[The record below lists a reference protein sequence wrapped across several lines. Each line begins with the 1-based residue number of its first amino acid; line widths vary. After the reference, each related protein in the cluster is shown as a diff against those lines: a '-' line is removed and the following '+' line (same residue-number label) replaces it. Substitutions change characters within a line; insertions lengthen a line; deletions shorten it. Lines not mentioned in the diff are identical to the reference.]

1 MFCSN
6 CGKTI
11 RPEDTTC
18 PHCGASM
25 GENRFNGAMYTSV
38 QARVPAEE
46 APDAPRGSVSYTR
59 TDYMSYDNQ
68 PEPDVYSNTTYR
80 PLLQKDEDERL
91 AEEQQAQQ
99 EEEEQAA
106 AEETAGADGETGEQD
121 AAESAPEDELN
132 APESVDEPYTAPED
146 THQQE
151 AQDVPEEELPH
162 IPLPQVEEGRINPDI
177 EQFMQEFDEKQ
188 ARTAE
193 RRQSGGSRFQMPSF
207 LRRQA
212 AHAPQEGQ
220 EAAYDAPQGEEQEEY
235 AAPEE
240 GGYEPQQAAENGYE
254 QSSYDPNGYD
264 PGDYDDG
271 EPYEA
276 EEQGANPVL
285 GLLNGLRGR
294 LGGNVMVK
302 RILAGVVILAVLVCG
317 IVWLSYVTAARSKI
331 AGVTYSAYST
341 GTDLIKKYTTA
352 DYRAKFNETYGVNA
366 TYAQS
371 TLDADKTTLAG
382 LLPQEPAENDAAF
395 ISTLTDMQ
403 GIIAT
408 TLLSDAQAAKDGT
421 ADARKDA
428 SDQEWQIIN
437 NSVAKLLAATSISE
451 LSTIGTQIAAA
462 QPTATPA
469 PTDPPTTYV
478 TLQKGMKNS
487 TAVQTLQSRL
497 IELGYLN
504 DKADGAFGNN
514 TMEAVKAFQR
524 QAGLTVDGVA
534 TAEVQT
540 ALYALDAPEA
550 PAPTADPAATGSPDD
565 PAAPADTPA
574 A

>member
-11 RPEDTTC
+11 RPEDTAC

-38 QARVPAEE
+38 QARIPAEE
-46 APDAPRGSVSYTR
+46 ATDAPKGSVSYTR

-91 AEEQQAQQ
+91 AEERQAQQ
-99 EEEEQAA
+99 EEQEAQ
-106 AEETAGADGETGEQD
+106 EETAGADGETGEQD
-121 AAESAPEDELN
+121 AAERAPKDELN
-132 APESVDEPYTAPED
+132 APESVDEPYMAPED

-151 AQDVPEEELPH
+151 AQDLPEEDIPH

-207 LRRQA
+207 LRRQG

-220 EAAYDAPQGEEQEEY
+220 EGVYGAPQTDGQGEY
-235 AAPEE
+235 AAPGED
-240 GGYEPQQAAENGYE
+240 GYEPQEAVSGDYAPG
-254 QSSYDPNGYD
+254 DYD

-276 EEQGANPVL
+276 GEQSANPVL

-294 LGGNVMVK
+294 LGGSVMLR

-341 GTDLIKKYTTA
+341 GTDLIKNYTTA

-371 TLDADKTTLAG
+371 MLDADRTTLTG

-403 GIIAT
+403 GVIAT
-408 TLLSDAQAAKDGT
+408 TLLSDAQAAKEGA
-421 ADARKDA
+421 ADARKEA
-428 SDQEWQIIN
+428 SEQEWQIIN
-437 NSVAKLLAATSISE
+437 NSVAKLLSATSISE
-451 LSTIGTQIAAA
+451 LSSIGTQIAAA

-469 PTDPPTTYV
+469 PSDPPTTYV

-487 TAVQTLQSRL
+487 TAVQTLQARL

-514 TMEAVKAFQR
+514 TLEAVKAFQKA
-524 QAGLTVDGVA
+524 AGLTVDGVA

-550 PAPTADPAATGSPDD
+550 PTPTPDPAATGSPDGSAEPTD
-565 PAAPADTPA
+565 TIEPTDTPA
-574 A
+574 T

>member
-11 RPEDTTC
+11 RPDDAVC

-46 APDAPRGSVSYTR
+46 ASDAPRGSVSYTR

-80 PLLQKDEDERL
+80 PLLQQDEDERL
-91 AEEQQAQQ
+91 AEERQAQQ
-99 EEEEQAA
+99 EEQAA
-106 AEETAGADGETGEQD
+106 SEETIGADGETG
-121 AAESAPEDELN
+121 AEDVSEGAPEDELN

-146 THQQE
+146 THQE

-188 ARTAE
+188 ARNAE

-212 AHAPQEGQ
+212 AHAPQEG
-220 EAAYDAPQGEEQEEY
+220 EEEAYDAPQADGQDEY
-235 AAPEE
+235 AAPEG
-240 GGYEPQQAAENGYE
+240 GGYEPQEAAENG
-254 QSSYDPNGYD
+254 YDPNGYD

-271 EPYEA
+271 EPYEG

-285 GLLNGLRGR
+285 GFLNGLRGR
-294 LGGNVMVK
+294 LGGNVMLK

-331 AGVTYSAYST
+331 AGVTYSAYSA
-341 GTDLIKKYTTA
+341 GTDLIKNYTAA
-352 DYRAKFNETYGVNA
+352 DYRTKFNETYAVNA

-371 TLDADKTTLAG
+371 MLDADKTTLAG

-395 ISTLTDMQ
+395 INTLTDMQ

-421 ADARKDA
+421 TDARKEA

-437 NSVAKLLAATSISE
+437 NSVAKLLSATSISE

-487 TAVQTLQSRL
+487 TAVQTLQARL
-497 IELGYLN
+497 IELGYLD

-514 TMEAVKAFQR
+514 TLEAVKAFQR

-565 PAAPADTPA
+565 TTEPAETVEPTDTPA

>member
-11 RPEDTTC
+11 RPEDTAC

-38 QARVPAEE
+38 QARIPAEE
-46 APDAPRGSVSYTR
+46 ATDAPKGSVSYTR

-99 EEEEQAA
+99 EEQEAQ
-106 AEETAGADGETGEQD
+106 EETAGADGETGEQD
-121 AAESAPEDELN
+121 AAERAPEDELN

-188 ARTAE
+188 ARNAE
-193 RRQSGGSRFQMPSF
+193 RRQSGSSRFQMPSF
-207 LRRQA
+207 LRRQG

-220 EAAYDAPQGEEQEEY
+220 EGVYGAPQADGQEEY
-235 AAPEE
+235 AAPEG
-240 GGYEPQQAAENGYE
+240 GGYEPQEAVETG
-254 QSSYDPNGYD
+254 YDPNGYD

-271 EPYEA
+271 EPYEG

-285 GLLNGLRGR
+285 GFLNGLRGR
-294 LGGNVMVK
+294 LGGSVMLK

-331 AGVTYSAYST
+331 AGVTYSAYSA
-341 GTDLIKKYTTA
+341 GTDLIKNYTAA
-352 DYRAKFNETYGVNA
+352 DYRTKFNETYAVNA

-371 TLDADKTTLAG
+371 MLDADKTTLAG

-395 ISTLTDMQ
+395 INTLTDMQ

-408 TLLSDAQAAKDGT
+408 TLLSDAQAAKEGA
-421 ADARKDA
+421 ADARKEA

-437 NSVAKLLAATSISE
+437 NSVAKLLSATSISE

-487 TAVQTLQSRL
+487 TAVQTLQARL

-514 TMEAVKAFQR
+514 TLEAVKAFQKA
-524 QAGLTVDGVA
+524 AGLTVDGVA

-550 PAPTADPAATGSPDD
+550 PAPTADPAATDSPDD
-565 PAAPADTPA
+565 TTEPAGTIAPTDTPA

>member
-11 RPEDTTC
+11 RPEDTAC

-38 QARVPAEE
+38 QARIPAEE
-46 APDAPRGSVSYTR
+46 ATDAPKGSVSYTR

-91 AEEQQAQQ
+91 AEERQAQQ
-99 EEEEQAA
+99 EEQEAQ
-106 AEETAGADGETGEQD
+106 EETAGADGETGEQD
-121 AAESAPEDELN
+121 AAERAPEDELN
-132 APESVDEPYTAPED
+132 APESVDEPYMAPGD

-151 AQDVPEEELPH
+151 AQDVPEEDIPH

-177 EQFMQEFDEKQ
+177 EQFMQEFDERQ

-207 LRRQA
+207 LRRQG

-220 EAAYDAPQGEEQEEY
+220 EGVYGAPQTDGQDEY
-235 AAPEE
+235 AAPGED
-240 GGYEPQQAAENGYE
+240 GYEPQEAVSGDYAPG
-254 QSSYDPNGYD
+254 DYD

-276 EEQGANPVL
+276 GEQSANPVL

-294 LGGNVMVK
+294 LGGSVMLR

-341 GTDLIKKYTTA
+341 GTDLIKNYTTA

-371 TLDADKTTLAG
+371 MLDADRTTLTG

-403 GIIAT
+403 GVIAT
-408 TLLSDAQAAKDGT
+408 TLLSDAQAAKEGA
-421 ADARKDA
+421 ADARKEA
-428 SDQEWQIIN
+428 SEQEWQIIN
-437 NSVAKLLAATSISE
+437 NSVAKLLSATSISE
-451 LSTIGTQIAAA
+451 LSSIGTQIAAA

-469 PTDPPTTYV
+469 PSDPPTTYV

-487 TAVQTLQSRL
+487 TAVQTLQARL

-514 TMEAVKAFQR
+514 TLEAVKAFQKA
-524 QAGLTVDGVA
+524 AGLTVDGVA

-550 PAPTADPAATGSPDD
+550 PTPTPDPAATGSPDGSAEPTD
-565 PAAPADTPA
+565 TIEPTDTPA
-574 A
+574 T

>member
-11 RPEDTTC
+11 RPEDTAC

-38 QARVPAEE
+38 QARIPAEE
-46 APDAPRGSVSYTR
+46 ATDAPKGSVSYTR

-99 EEEEQAA
+99 EEQEAQ
-106 AEETAGADGETGEQD
+106 EETAGADGETGEQD
-121 AAESAPEDELN
+121 AAERAPEDELN

-188 ARTAE
+188 ARNAE
-193 RRQSGGSRFQMPSF
+193 RRQSGSSRFQMPSF
-207 LRRQA
+207 LRRQG

-220 EAAYDAPQGEEQEEY
+220 EGVYGAPQADGQEEY
-235 AAPEE
+235 AAPEG
-240 GGYEPQQAAENGYE
+240 GGYEPQEAAENG
-254 QSSYDPNGYD
+254 YDPNGYD

-271 EPYEA
+271 EPYEG

-285 GLLNGLRGR
+285 GFLNGLRGR
-294 LGGNVMVK
+294 LGGNVMLK

-331 AGVTYSAYST
+331 AGVTYSAYSA
-341 GTDLIKKYTTA
+341 GTDLIKNYTAA
-352 DYRAKFNETYGVNA
+352 DYRTKFNETYAVNA

-371 TLDADKTTLAG
+371 MLDADKTTLAG

-395 ISTLTDMQ
+395 INTLTDMQ

-408 TLLSDAQAAKDGT
+408 TLLSDAQAAKEGA
-421 ADARKDA
+421 ADARKEA

-437 NSVAKLLAATSISE
+437 NSVAKLLSATSISE

-462 QPTATPA
+462 QPTAS
-469 PTDPPTTYV
+469 PTT
-478 TLQKGMKNS
+478 NCS
-487 TAVQTLQSRL
+487 TSWRAKLPCSPKPSR
-497 IELGYLN
+497 
-504 DKADGAFGNN
+504 
-514 TMEAVKAFQR
+514 
-524 QAGLTVDGVA
+524 
-534 TAEVQT
+534 
-540 ALYALDAPEA
+540 
-550 PAPTADPAATGSPDD
+550 PTAMTVSI
-565 PAAPADTPA
+565 
-574 A
+574 

>member
-11 RPEDTTC
+11 RPEDAVC

-46 APDAPRGSVSYTR
+46 ASDAPRGSVSYTR

-91 AEEQQAQQ
+91 AEEQQALQD
-99 EEEEQAA
+99 EQAA
-106 AEETAGADGETGEQD
+106 LEEAAGADGETGAGD
-121 AAESAPEDELN
+121 AAEGAPEDELN
-132 APESVDEPYTAPED
+132 APEQTGDIYQAPED
-146 THQQE
+146 THQEE
-151 AQDVPEEELPH
+151 AQDVPEEDIPH

-177 EQFMQEFDEKQ
+177 EQFMQEFDERQ

-193 RRQSGGSRFQMPSF
+193 RRQSGSRFQMPSF
-207 LRRQA
+207 LHRQG
-212 AHAPQEGQ
+212 AHAPQEGE
-220 EAAYDAPQGEEQEEY
+220 EAAYDAEGQGEYASPAEAGYESEQ
-235 AAPEE
+235 AAE
-240 GGYEPQQAAENGYE
+240 GGYSN
-254 QSSYDPNGYD
+254 
-264 PGDYDDG
+264 YDDG
-271 EPYEA
+271 ESYDGEDGR
-276 EEQGANPVL
+276 ENPVL
-285 GLLNGLRGR
+285 GFLNSLRAR
-294 LGGNVMVK
+294 MGGSVMLK

-317 IVWLSYVTAARSKI
+317 VVWLSYVTAARSKI

-341 GTDLIKKYTTA
+341 GTDLIKNYTTA
-352 DYRAKFNETYGVNA
+352 DYRAKFNETYAVNA

-371 TLDADKTTLAG
+371 MLDADKTTLTG

-395 ISTLTDMQ
+395 INTLTDMQ

-408 TLLSDAQAAKDGT
+408 TLLSDAQADKDGT
-421 ADARKDA
+421 TDARKEA

-437 NSVAKLLAATSISE
+437 NSVAKLLSATSISE

-487 TAVQTLQSRL
+487 TAVQTLQARL

-514 TMEAVKAFQR
+514 TLEAVKAFQKA
-524 QAGLTVDGVA
+524 AGLTVDGVA

-550 PAPTADPAATGSPDD
+550 PAPTADPAATGSPD
-565 PAAPADTPA
+565 ASTEPADTVEPTETPA

>member
-11 RPEDTTC
+11 RPEDTAC

-38 QARVPAEE
+38 QARIPAEE
-46 APDAPRGSVSYTR
+46 ATDAPKGSVSYTR

-91 AEEQQAQQ
+91 AEERQAQQ
-99 EEEEQAA
+99 EEQ
-106 AEETAGADGETGEQD
+106 EETAGADGETGEQD
-121 AAESAPEDELN
+121 AAERAPEDELN
-132 APESVDEPYTAPED
+132 APESVDEPYMAPED

-151 AQDVPEEELPH
+151 AQDVPEEDIPH

-177 EQFMQEFDEKQ
+177 EQFMQEFDERQ

-207 LRRQA
+207 LRRQG

-220 EAAYDAPQGEEQEEY
+220 EGVYGAPQTDGQGEY
-235 AAPEE
+235 AAPGED
-240 GGYEPQQAAENGYE
+240 GYEPQEAVSGDYAPG
-254 QSSYDPNGYD
+254 DYD

-276 EEQGANPVL
+276 GEQSANPVL

-294 LGGNVMVK
+294 LGGSVMLR

-341 GTDLIKKYTTA
+341 GTDLIKNYTSA

-371 TLDADKTTLAG
+371 MLDADRTTLTG

-403 GIIAT
+403 GVIAT
-408 TLLSDAQAAKDGT
+408 TLLSDAQAAKEGA
-421 ADARKDA
+421 ADARKEA
-428 SDQEWQIIN
+428 SEQEWQIIN
-437 NSVAKLLAATSISE
+437 NSVAKLLSATSISE
-451 LSTIGTQIAAA
+451 LSSIGTQIAAA

-469 PTDPPTTYV
+469 PSDPPTTYV

-487 TAVQTLQSRL
+487 TAVQTLQARL

-514 TMEAVKAFQR
+514 TLEAVKAFQKA
-524 QAGLTVDGVA
+524 AGLTVDGVA

-550 PAPTADPAATGSPDD
+550 PTPDPAATGSPDGSAEPTD
-565 PAAPADTPA
+565 TIEPTDTPA
-574 A
+574 T